1 MSKFL
6 IVGLG
11 NIGDE
16 YENTRHNI
24 GFTILDALA
33 KEKNLKFTVDRLA
46 SITEYKFK
54 GKTLTLVK
62 PSTYMNL
69 SGKAVNYWLQAEKI
83 PKENL
88 LVITD
93 DLALPFGAVRMK
105 GKGSDGGHNG
115 LKNIQE
121 TLTTSEYARLRFGVG
136 NEFSK
141 GKQVD
146 YVLGKWSDEDEKQLP
161 ERLNKAQ
168 EIIKNFA
175 AIGLQLT
182 MTNFN
187 KDVEVKDGLLIFY
200 YSVYKPLYIV
210 IESLRIDYSSYS
222 NSLILKGIIFD
233 SHENLNSFSVKFEF
247 IGRSQIFLFL
257 LVDEYKRYCFRSKNF
272 RTFLHVV
279 VR

>member
-33 KEKNLKFTVDRLA
+33 KENNFKFIVDKLA
-46 SITEYKFK
+46 SVATYKFK
-54 GKTLTLVK
+54 GKTLILVK

-83 PKENL
+83 QKENL
-88 LVITD
+88 LVLTD
-93 DLALPFGAVRMK
+93 DLALPFGSVRMK

-115 LKNIQE
+115 LKSIQE
-121 TLTTSEYARLRFGVG
+121 TLASSEYARLRFGVG

-146 YVLGKWSDEDEKQLP
+146 YVLGKWDGEEQKGLEP
-161 ERLNKAQ
+161 R
-168 EIIKNFA
+168 IKLAIEMIQGFA
-175 AIGLQLT
+175 TIGLQRT
-182 MTNFN
+182 MSAYNN
-187 KDVEVKDGLLIFY
+187 K
-200 YSVYKPLYIV
+200 
-210 IESLRIDYSSYS
+210 
-222 NSLILKGIIFD
+222 
-233 SHENLNSFSVKFEF
+233 
-247 IGRSQIFLFL
+247 
-257 LVDEYKRYCFRSKNF
+257 
-272 RTFLHVV
+272 
-279 VR
+279 